1 MDNHFGKV
9 FSRASWICFNNSR
22 FSWKE
27 IIEDEKTTFVGVAGS
42 VLWQLKQE
50 NDTLHYRVLGEIP
63 PPKDKNL
70 DGYYEKKLEK
80 YFRLDTNL
88 EELYKGWLEAHTH
101 FEDTASKK
109 FVGIRQLYQEPVENL
124 FSFICSQNNH
134 IRRISGL
141 VKISLRTREKNS
153 N

>member
-1 MDNHFGKV
+1 MEDNHFGKG
-9 FSRASWICFNNSR
+9 FSCGSWICINNSCFR
-22 FSWKE
+22 WKE
-27 IIEDEKTTFVGVAGS
+27 IIEDGKCTFLGVAGS

-50 NDTLHYRVLGEIP
+50 DDTLHYKVLGEIP
-63 PPKDKNL
+63 LPKKKHPDT
-70 DGYYEKKLEK
+70 YYEKKLEK

-88 EELYKGWLEAHTH
+88 EELYKGWLKAHIH

-109 FVGIRQLYQEPVENL
+109 FVGIRQLDQEPVENL

-141 VKISLRTREKNS
+141 VRINLRTT
-153 N
+153 